1 MTLWKE
7 LQKLSVTKI
16 YSVGFNHDT
25 DFDADHDAEILCKRI
40 KQPDSP
46 RKFFGLSVF
55 HYSWV
60 GCGTPHFY
68 ILPMKASLP
77 PLLLEVED

>member
-16 YSVGFNHDT
+16 YLVGFNHDT

-40 KQPDSP
+40 KQSNSP
-46 RKFFGLSVF
+46 
-55 HYSWV
+55 
-60 GCGTPHFY
+60 
-68 ILPMKASLP
+68 
-77 PLLLEVED
+77 